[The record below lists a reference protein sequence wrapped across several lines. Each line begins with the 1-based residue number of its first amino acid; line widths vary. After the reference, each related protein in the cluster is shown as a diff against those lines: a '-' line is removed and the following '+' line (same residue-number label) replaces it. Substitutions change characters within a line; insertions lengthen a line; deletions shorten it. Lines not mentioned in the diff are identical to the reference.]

1 MSQQPQQ
8 GSEELLALPNFDD
21 DTDEPIS
28 TITRPWWRRRNTI
41 IAISILLLIVLL
53 AALFL
58 PSFLARRKPI
68 IYQNQKVTQGPFSLT
83 VSATGPVQS
92 GTYNVVFSGTG
103 RLTEIDVSVGQ
114 KVTEGQLLAKLDKT
128 SLQDALNQAQAAVAT
143 ALVAVDNGQ
152 SSLGATQGQSQANN
166 NAAATAVAVAT
177 TSQGKTLAQ
186 SQASIAAAR
195 ATLASDQTNLINVQ
209 AQSQASINTAQITLT
224 NDQTNLTNV
233 QAQSQASI
241 NAAQTTLSND
251 QTNLTNVQ
259 AQSQASI
266 NTAYTQEQQAI
277 ATCNAQ
283 ATATTTP
290 TPTTYGNCIQL
301 AQNQYNQAVT
311 TANANTA
318 AAQAKVTSDQQQLN
332 TAQTTAKANN
342 DTAQARVNADRQQL
356 TTAQT
361 TAKAN
366 NSAAQA
372 KVTADQQQL
381 AVTLANTGASNTTA
395 QNQVTTSQSQ
405 LITSQANAGVSGTTQ
420 QNQVNT
426 AQSQLQTALIQQ
438 QTAQHNLDN
447 ADLKAPHAGIVT
459 TINGTVGGT
468 PGVSGSSSSGTSSA
482 AGGGTFIS
490 LADNTALQV
499 QANVNE
505 SDVANLQVGDTVQFT
520 VSAYGDRAFRGT
532 VGAISPNGQ
541 TISNVVTYPV
551 TIDLDM
557 SSANG
562 AQLFP
567 GMTANVVI
575 TVVSHPNT
583 LLIPVG
589 AINFARLTSG
599 SGSTS
604 TSLPQL
610 ISKQD
615 AATAMTQARQN
626 LTTLETQNPNLIS
639 ESPIPAFVIER
650 LNGNYVAKP
659 VVLGLTDETVYEVL
673 QGLST
678 DDTII
683 VGVQSTQRGG

>member
-8 GSEELLALPNFDD
+8 NSEEVLALPNFDD
-21 DTDEPIS
+21 DTDEAIS
-28 TITRPWWRRRNTI
+28 PVVRPRQGRRNII
-41 IAISILLLIVLL
+41 IAISILLLLVLL
-53 AALFL
+53 VALL
-58 PSFLARRKPI
+58 LRPLLGQKRLTT
-68 IYQNQKVTQGPFSLT
+68 YQYQKVAQASFSLT
-83 VSATGPVQS
+83 VSATGPLQS

-103 RLTEIDVSVGQ
+103 KLTEIDVSVGQ
-114 KVTEGQLLAKLDKT
+114 KVTEGQTLAKLDKT
-128 SLQDALNQAQAAVAT
+128 SLMDALNQAKSAVAA
-143 ALVAVDNGQ
+143 ALVTVGNGQ
-152 SSLGATQGQSQANN
+152 AGLGATQGQSQAST

-177 TSQGKTLAQ
+177 ASQGKTLTQ
-186 SQASIAAAR
+186 SQASVAAAQT
-195 ATLASDQTNLINVQ
+195 TLASDKANLTNVQ
-209 AQSQASINTAQITLT
+209 AQSQASINTAQTTLT

-241 NAAQTTLSND
+241 NTAQTTLTND

-290 TPTTYGNCIQL
+290 TPGTYDNCIQL

-318 AAQAKVTSDQQQLN
+318 TAQAKVTSDQQQLN
-332 TAQTTAKANN
+332 TTQTTAKANN
-342 DTAQARVNADRQQL
+342 DAAQAKVTTDQQQL
-356 TTAQT
+356 TTAKT

-366 NSAAQA
+366 NDAAQA

-405 LITSQANAGVSGTTQ
+405 LKTSQANAGVSNTTQ

-438 QTAQHNLDN
+438 ETAQHNLDN
-447 ADLKAPHAGIVT
+447 ATLKAPHDGIVT

-468 PGVSGSSSSGTSSA
+468 PGVSTGSTSATSTS
-482 AGGGTFIS
+482 GGGTFIQI
-490 LADNTALQV
+490 ADTTALQV

-505 SDVANLQVGDTVQFT
+505 SDVANLQIGDTVQFT

-532 VGAISPNGQ
+532 VSAISQNGQ
-541 TISNVVTYPV
+541 TVSNVVTYPI
-551 TIDLDM
+551 TIDVDM
-557 SSANG
+557 NSVKG
-562 AQLFP
+562 VHLFP
-567 GMTANVVI
+567 GMTANAII
-575 TVVSHPNT
+575 TVVSHPDT
-583 LLIPVG
+583 LTIPTG
-589 AINFARLTSG
+589 AVNFARLASG

-604 TSLPQL
+604 TAVAQL

-615 AATAMTQARQN
+615 ATSAMTQARQA
-626 LTTLETQNPNLIS
+626 LATLETQNPNLIA
-639 ESPIPAFVIER
+639 ESPIPAYVIEHQ
-650 LNGNYVAKP
+650 NGKYVAKP
-659 VVLGLTDETVYEVL
+659 VVLGLTDDTVYEVL
-673 QGLST
+673 QGLSA
-678 DDTII
+678 DDTIV
-683 VGVQSTQRGG
+683 VGVQSTQKGG